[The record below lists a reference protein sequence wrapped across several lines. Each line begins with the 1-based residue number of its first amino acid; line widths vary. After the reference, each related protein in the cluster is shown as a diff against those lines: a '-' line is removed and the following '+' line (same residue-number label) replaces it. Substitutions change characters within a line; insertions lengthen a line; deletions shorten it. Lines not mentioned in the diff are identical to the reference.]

1 MMFRT
6 ITVSTLAAMVQ
17 AAVIESKPQQHLQKG
32 EGAGKI
38 LTEAGVAAAAAG
50 ALAAAAN
57 TMASA
62 QSSKSSDD
70 TTTTPAP
77 VCNAREVL
85 DKIFTDA
92 GINTGTGFCEACEAP
107 DQDECKADADA
118 GFAVVTDAD
127 CTDEDF
133 NEVVNPKGFSCEMWL
148 RKAPMGCN
156 DEQNAKGE
164 YVNADRCVR
173 YIANLLQ
180 NAPVKNGCKTSQFV
194 QACKTCKKDNDVCM
208 V

>member
-1 MMFRT
+1 MFRT

-38 LTEAGVAAAAAG
+38 LTEAGMAAAAAG

-77 VCNAREVL
+77 VCDAKAVL
-85 DKIFTDA
+85 TKLFEDA
-92 GINTGTGFCEACEAP
+92 GLATGAGFCTSCESEMEADCEG
-107 DQDECKADADA
+107 DAQA
-118 GFAVVTDAD
+118 GFDQLAMPG
-127 CTDEDF
+127 CTDDEF
-133 NEVVNPKGFSCEMWL
+133 NEIVNPKMFTCEKWL
-148 RKAPMGCN
+148 QKAPMGCN
-156 DEQNAKGE
+156 GEMNDDGTYKNA
-164 YVNADRCVR
+164 AACTR
-173 YIANLLQ
+173 YIANLLADGPSS
-180 NAPVKNGCKTSQFV
+180 NKCTTSNFQ
-194 QACKTCKKDNDVCM
+194 QACKTCKKGNDVCKK
-208 V
+208 